1 MAAALLMM
9 NMQGAVMAADKD
21 QTIFRYSDKVPFAL
35 MINPDTNIKCKQF
48 WENVWNSFRK
58 SDIEEDD
65 YLTSFIQYLEDTI
78 SETMELPDEFVDETF
93 ILLRYQKDQIF
104 PEAKEYHYKKVDDVL
119 FDLDETDNSTL
130 ISTLHPIGIHRLG
143 SFEHTRRL
151 IDGEISD
158 KEKEILKKTSAFL
171 DNFNP
176 KDISPINK
184 LLVSI
189 KLDDIKQQ
197 IQSLIQKYKQK
208 RMDGIAK
215 AICSSHIEDMIRM
228 AENVIDAEGQQH
240 KLQHPEEALE
250 STKEIATLTLAE
262 GFRWIKHSLYGAV

>member
-1 MAAALLMM
+1 MAAAILMM

-21 QTIFRYSDKVPFAL
+21 STIFRYSDKVPFAL
-35 MINPDTNIKCKQF
+35 IINPNNHVTCREVWETLWNKFRLTDIK
-48 WENVWNSFRK
+48 
-58 SDIEEDD
+58 EEI
-65 YLTSFIQYLEDTI
+65 YSISFINYLKDA
-78 SETMELPDEFVDETF
+78 LPKYQKLPSDFSNETF
-93 ILLRYQKDQIF
+93 FLVWYQKEHIF
-104 PEAKEYHYKKVDDVL
+104 PEAKEYQLTIDNAQINISETDEASEISTGHPYSVYRIGSFDHMNRL
-119 FDLDETDNSTL
+119 FDGD
-130 ISTLHPIGIHRLG
+130 
-143 SFEHTRRL
+143 
-151 IDGEISD
+151 ISD
-158 KEKEILKKTSAFL
+158 KEKVIQEKVSSFIE
-171 DNFNP
+171 DFNP
-176 KDISPINK
+176 QNISPINK

-189 KLDDIKQQ
+189 KLEDIKPQ

>member
-35 MINPDTNIKCKQF
+35 IINPNNHATCREVWETLWNKFRLMDIK
-48 WENVWNSFRK
+48 
-58 SDIEEDD
+58 EEI
-65 YLTSFIQYLEDTI
+65 YSISFINYLKDA
-78 SETMELPDEFVDETF
+78 LPKYQKLPSDFSNETF
-93 ILLRYQKDQIF
+93 FLVWYQTGHIF
-104 PEAKEYHYKKVDDVL
+104 PEAKAYQLTIDNAKITVNETDEASEISTGHPYSVYRIGSFDHMNRL
-119 FDLDETDNSTL
+119 FDGD
-130 ISTLHPIGIHRLG
+130 
-143 SFEHTRRL
+143 
-151 IDGEISD
+151 ISD
-158 KEKEILKKTSAFL
+158 KEKVIQEKVSSFIE
-171 DNFNP
+171 DFNP
-176 KDISPINK
+176 QNISPINK

-189 KLDDIKQQ
+189 KLEDIKPQ

-250 STKEIATLTLAE
+250 STKEIATMTLAE

>member
-1 MAAALLMM
+1 M
-9 NMQGAVMAADKD
+9 N
-21 QTIFRYSDKVPFAL
+21 R
-35 MINPDTNIKCKQF
+35 
-48 WENVWNSFRK
+48 
-58 SDIEEDD
+58 
-65 YLTSFIQYLEDTI
+65 
-78 SETMELPDEFVDETF
+78 
-93 ILLRYQKDQIF
+93 
-104 PEAKEYHYKKVDDVL
+104 L
-119 FDLDETDNSTL
+119 FDGD
-130 ISTLHPIGIHRLG
+130 
-143 SFEHTRRL
+143 
-151 IDGEISD
+151 ISD
-158 KEKEILKKTSAFL
+158 KEKVIQEKVSSFIE
-171 DNFNP
+171 DFNP
-176 KDISPINK
+176 QNISPINK

-189 KLDDIKQQ
+189 KLEEIKPQ